1 MFPLCRTCAETENQS
16 GECNHRDS
24 ERSLSGTWVSPELQK
39 AVEKGYVVSKI
50 DEVWHFAEKSD
61 TLFKGYVKTFLQ
73 RKQEA
78 SGYPSFA
85 KDPESKAKY
94 VQDYYAKEGIQF
106 NPEKIVVNKAVRSI
120 NKLLLNSLWG
130 RFSMR
135 ENQPTCELVTDPEQ
149 LARYMFSDQYD
160 VRQFSFVSDNVAL
173 VQWRHAVA
181 QSAKTKN
188 INIFIGAMTTAYAR
202 LMLYDLMDKLG
213 ERCIYSDTDSVIFVS
228 KEGDWVPE
236 TGPFLG
242 ELTDEINGDSVDDY
256 IVEFVSG
263 GPKCYAYKTLHN
275 KSQLKCK
282 GITLSSHNTSI
293 ITHDTLVDLVHEFV
307 SPDNITQNLMTK
319 SDTIVRN
326 KKAFELKNKNN
337 PQKVSGGL

>member
-1 MFPLCRTCAETENQS
+1 MGQS
-16 GECNHRDS
+16 R
-24 ERSLSGTWVSPELQK
+24 
-39 AVEKGYVVSKI
+39 ASKI

-94 VQDYYAKEGIQF
+94 VQDYYAKEGIQL
-106 NPEKIVVNKAVRSI
+106 NPEKIIVNKAVRSI

-149 LARYMFSDQYD
+149 FARYMFSDQYD
-160 VRQFSFVSDNVAL
+160 VRHFSFVSDNVAL

-242 ELTDEINGDSVDDY
+242 ELTDEINGDSGGDDY

-293 ITHDTLVDLVHEFV
+293 ITHDTLVDLVHKFV

-326 KKAFELKNKNN
+326 KKAFELKNKTIHKKFQVVYNKRCIF
-337 PQKVSGGL
+337 PDLTTLPYGY